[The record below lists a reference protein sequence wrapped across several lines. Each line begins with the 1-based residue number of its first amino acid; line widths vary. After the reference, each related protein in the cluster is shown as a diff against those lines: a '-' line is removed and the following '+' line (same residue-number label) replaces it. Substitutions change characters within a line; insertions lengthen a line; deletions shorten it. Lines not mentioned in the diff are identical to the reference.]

1 MDEVR
6 QALLDGGRKLPR
18 IGAVRAGTTASLPY
32 VVVDEHGEEV
42 EPVSTFLRDLMLTDM
57 SPLTARSYAQDL
69 LRWWRLLHVLVV
81 DWERASRADVEIL
94 VGWMRSADNPQRH
107 RSPSTSTSAAMSEG
121 SVNHRTGKRALGSG
135 YAPATINHALSV
147 LSSFYSFHAQF
158 GHGPVAN
165 PVPASSTRRARLAH
179 RSPLEPRPQHRRAP
193 LRQKP
198 PALVPR
204 SLSDELADELLA
216 AMRNTRDRALLAL
229 FLSTGARASELLGVN
244 GDRVDWTRQQLW
256 VISKGTRALQPVP
269 TSPEALRLLAVYF
282 DERGTPAGD
291 EVIWRTLRGQPRQLS
306 YFAARRVLQRAND
319 LLGTDWTLH
328 DLRHT
333 TIERMTADPN
343 LTLEDVMTVTRHQ
356 HVASLDPYLRPRVE
370 EVFDRLQQ
378 HYAAPRPATTPTP
391 GYDDADFKT
400 VFGAPSSVAES
411 TAEFDG

>member
-1 MDEVR
+1 
-6 QALLDGGRKLPR
+6 
-18 IGAVRAGTTASLPY
+18 
-32 VVVDEHGEEV
+32 
-42 EPVSTFLRDLMLTDM
+42 MLTDM
-57 SPLTARSYAQDL
+57 SPLTARSYANDL
-69 LRWWRLLHVLVV
+69 LRWWRLLHALDV
-81 DWERASRADVEIL
+81 DWDHAGRGDVEVL
-94 VGWMRSADNPQRH
+94 VGWMRSAENPQR
-107 RSPSTSTSAAMSEG
+107 RRGASASASVA
-121 SVNHRTGKRALGSG
+121 SVNLRTGKRALGSG

-147 LSSFYSFHAQF
+147 VSSFYTFHAQF
-158 GHGPVAN
+158 GRGPVAN

-179 RSPLEPRPQHRRAP
+179 RSPLEPQPEHRRAP

-198 PALVPR
+198 AELVPR
-204 SLSDELADELLA
+204 SIPDKLADELIA

-229 FLSTGARASELLGVN
+229 FLSTGARASELLGVT

-256 VISKGTRALQPVP
+256 VISKGTRVLQPVP
-269 TSPEALRLLAVYF
+269 ASPEALRLLAAYF

-291 EVIWRTLRGQPRQLS
+291 EVIWRTLRGKPQPLS

-319 LLGTDWTLH
+319 QLGTDWSLH

-343 LTLEDVMTVTRHQ
+343 LTVEDVMTVTRHQ

-378 HYAAPRPATTPTP
+378 HYGTPRPAPRPTP

-400 VFGAPSSVAES
+400 VFGGGSAGGSATLSSAVDPVDES
-411 TAEFDG
+411 TGEVDG